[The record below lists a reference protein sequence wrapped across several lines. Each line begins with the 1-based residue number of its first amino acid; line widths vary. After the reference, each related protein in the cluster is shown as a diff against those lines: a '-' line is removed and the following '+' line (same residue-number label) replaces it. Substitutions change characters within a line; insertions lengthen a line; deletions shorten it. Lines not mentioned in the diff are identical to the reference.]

1 MVKTAEQLRKRYPK
15 GTCLRLKKPLDDPFT
30 PKSTGDVMVV
40 DYIDDMGQIHGRWK
54 SGGSIAL
61 LFGVDDFETVRGY

>member
-1 MVKTAEQLRKRYPK
+1 
-15 GTCLRLKKPLDDPFT
+15 
-30 PKSTGDVMVV
+30 MVV